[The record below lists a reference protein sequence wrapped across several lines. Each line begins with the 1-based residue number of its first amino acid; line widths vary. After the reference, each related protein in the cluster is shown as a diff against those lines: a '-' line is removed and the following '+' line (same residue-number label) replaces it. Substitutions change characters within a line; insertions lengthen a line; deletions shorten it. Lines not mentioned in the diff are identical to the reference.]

1 MMAGLVPIGI
11 GQMLLLVTT
20 LTMVAIPLLARL
32 GLRLSRRI
40 SERRPLDAV
49 AAVPPPS
56 DEVGRVIIAG
66 YGRVGQLIAE
76 MLERHKVPFLAVDMD
91 PARVAAERK
100 AGKPVYYGDASY
112 PEFLRACGIDRA
124 LALVVTLDT
133 RTSVEAVVGAARQE
147 RSDITIVA
155 RARDAKHAAQLY
167 ELGVDDAV
175 PETIEASLQLSEAV
189 LADIGVPMGL
199 VIASI
204 HERRDEFRT
213 TLKASNRIRDA
224 SRIEF
229 RARRTVG
236 KPSTATLNE
245 KAAQGEL

>member
-1 MMAGLVPIGI
+1 
-11 GQMLLLVTT
+11 MLLLVTT
-20 LTMVAIPLLARL
+20 LTMVAIPLLARI

-40 SERRPLDAV
+40 AERRPLDAV
-49 AAVPPPS
+49 AAVAPPS
-56 DEVGRVIIAG
+56 DEVGRVVIAG
-66 YGRVGQLIAE
+66 FGRVGQLIAE
-76 MLERHKVPFLAVDMD
+76 MLERHKIPYLAVDMD

-100 AGKPVYYGDASY
+100 AGKPVYYGDASH
-112 PEFLRACGIDRA
+112 PEFLRACRIDRA

-133 RTSVEAVVGAARQE
+133 RSAVESVVGAARQE

-155 RARDAKHAAQLY
+155 RARDARHAAQLY

-189 LADIGVPMGL
+189 LTDIGVPMGL

-213 TLKASNRIRDA
+213 ILKASNRIRDA
-224 SRIEF
+224 SRVEF

-236 KPSTATLNE
+236 KPPKAALNE
-245 KAAQGEL
+245 QAAQGEL